1 MVNFLKNKAFKE
13 ISIIIFLGILYLL
26 LVHDSL
32 DNNMRKQESKL
43 ENEIKKEAG
52 EKEPF
57 KENVH
62 FILNETGDTIEKRYN
77 PPEGFERIPV
87 GEDSFAF
94 YLRNHK
100 LKAYGEKA
108 LYYHGKEKNPQ
119 GIYDSVF
126 DVEIGD
132 RDLHQCADAIML
144 LRAEYLYQ
152 QKRYDEISF
161 DFTNGFKAD
170 YQNWLEGHRIKING
184 NHVTWVKEAS
194 YDDSYSNFRKYMDL
208 FFSYAGTLSLE
219 KQLMSVNMEDM
230 QIGDVFIQGGSPGH
244 AVIVVDMAEN
254 KASGEKV
261 FMLAQSY
268 MPAQQTQIL
277 INPLDKDIS
286 PWYRLD
292 SLEESLITPEWVFKR
307 TDLKRFP

>member
-1 MVNFLKNKAFKE
+1 MGG
-13 ISIIIFLGILYLL
+13 II
-26 LVHDSL
+26 
-32 DNNMRKQESKL
+32 
-43 ENEIKKEAG
+43 
-52 EKEPF
+52 
-57 KENVH
+57 
-62 FILNETGDTIEKRYN
+62 
-77 PPEGFERIPV
+77 
-87 GEDSFAF
+87 
-94 YLRNHK
+94 
-100 LKAYGEKA
+100 
-108 LYYHGKEKNPQ
+108 
-119 GIYDSVF
+119 
-126 DVEIGD
+126 
-132 RDLHQCADAIML
+132 
-144 LRAEYLYQ
+144 
-152 QKRYDEISF
+152 
-161 DFTNGFKAD
+161 
-170 YQNWLEGHRIKING
+170 
-184 NHVTWVKEAS
+184 
-194 YDDSYSNFRKYMDL
+194 YSNFRKYMDL
-208 FFSYAGTLSLE
+208 VFSYAGTLSLE